1 MFAVLQANPD
11 LDADVLGHTA
21 VRSLDRW
28 EFALIRNLFGSV
40 KETSRAKPCSSTGS
54 KDLGIRYS
62 SPDMLSS
69 QKRMAQRLLCQFSS
83 LWLGY

>member
-40 KETSRAKPCSSTGS
+40 KQTSRAKLRSGS
-54 KDLGIRYS
+54 KDLGTQYS
-62 SPDMLSS
+62 FPDTPSS
-69 QKRMAQRLLCQFSS
+69 QKRAEKRLSCQFSNLCVS
-83 LWLGY
+83 C